1 MFEVSLIR
9 LFSIYLWY
17 HFAFMVIS
25 IAMLGTGSAG
35 TLLALSKERYSSISA
50 KANLPLFACF
60 SGISIIASYLISNH
74 IPFDPVKFSWEYKQF
89 LYLAGYCL
97 VLSIPFF
104 FAGILFASAFHL
116 YSSKSGTIYGS
127 DLLGAGAGSLTI
139 LLLLNI
145 TSPENAVLLSSSL
158 CLTGALI
165 SGKIKLRLFSLIFIL
180 VNVMI
185 FSLQPSFFNIQI
197 SPYKKLSL
205 SLKHPGAEH
214 LNTYYSSY
222 SRIDT
227 FKSSAIRFAPGLSLK
242 YLDPLPEQ
250 IGFSVDGD
258 RIDVITDVRDTAKLK
273 FLKHLPASVA
283 YETGKKESVLI
294 LDPKGGLHV
303 LMARHY
309 GSGEIYKVESNPMIV
324 SLIRDNFRDFSGG
337 IFDHNTWAA
346 YGRNFLSGQGSPE
359 HGSHK
364 YDLIDIPM
372 TGASVTGISGISE
385 DYRYTVEAFKQYL
398 GALRKNGVLSIS
410 LYIIPP
416 PRTELRILATIAA
429 SLEQSGVKDIA
440 KRVTAIRSWDS
451 MTILVKNLPFTKQE
465 ITQINDFSK
474 KMNFDLVYYYEMK
487 AEESGQYIKT
497 PSDEYFTAFRNILD
511 PETRQLFTGSYLFDI
526 HPAYDDKPFFHYYL
540 KIENIKAIYYKVG
553 RKWLYFLNEGYLLP
567 LIFLIV
573 LILGTTIIIFP
584 LSINI
589 KNKRSFQMEQLKT
602 TKRFRKFF
610 ILLYFAMLGLG
621 FMFVEVSLVHKSI
634 LLFENPSYSFAV
646 VLTIILIS
654 SGAGSMLSSRYPY
667 LNNPKSLLMLSF
679 SVLLMGLLHPL
690 LLDYLSSFSP
700 EMKILFMAVFLLPP
714 GFFMGIPFPAGMKL
728 LGEKSS
734 NLIPWAWAI
743 NASFSVIAPVIT
755 IMLALEI
762 GFQPVMLLA
771 AGAYLI
777 SFASLN
783 KITSFYPPLS
793 RYSRKSPF

>member
-35 TLLALSKERYSSISA
+35 TLLALSKEKYSSISS
-50 KANLPLFACF
+50 KANMPLFACF

-116 YSSKSGTIYGS
+116 HSGKSGTIYGS
-127 DLLGAGAGSLTI
+127 DLLGAGAGSLII

-165 SGKIKLRLFSLIFIL
+165 SGKIKLRLFSMIFIL
-180 VNVMI
+180 INVMI

-205 SLKHPGAEH
+205 AMKYPGAEH

-227 FKSSAIRFAPGLSLK
+227 FKSPAIRFAPGLSLK
-242 YLDPLPEQ
+242 YLDPLPDQ

-273 FLKHLPASVA
+273 FIKHLPASVA
-283 YETGKKESVLI
+283 YETGQKESVLI

-309 GSGEIYKVESNPMIV
+309 GSGKIYKVESNPMIV

-337 IFDHNTWAA
+337 IFDRNTWTG
-346 YGRNFLSGQGSPE
+346 YGRNFLSGQESPV

-364 YDLIDIPM
+364 YDLIDLPM
-372 TGASVTGISGISE
+372 TGASVSGISGISE

-398 GALRKNGVLSIS
+398 GALRKNGILSIS
-410 LYIIPP
+410 LYLIPP

-429 SLEQSGVKDIA
+429 ALEQIGFKDIA
-440 KRVTAIRSWDS
+440 NRVAAIRSWDS
-451 MTILVKNLPFTKQE
+451 MTILVKKSPFTNQE
-465 ITQINDFSK
+465 TTQIKDFCK
-474 KMNFDLVYYYEMK
+474 RMNFDLVYYYGMK

-497 PSDEYFTAFRNILD
+497 PSDEYFAAFQNILN
-511 PETRQLFTGSYLFDI
+511 PETRQLFTDSYLFDI
-526 HPAYDDKPFFHYYL
+526 NPAYDNKPFFHYYL
-540 KIENIKAIYYKVG
+540 KLENIKAIYNKVG
-553 RKWLYFLNEGYLLP
+553 RKWLYFLNEGYLLQ

-573 LILGTTIIIFP
+573 LILSTTIIILP
-584 LSINI
+584 VSISS
-589 KNKRSFQMEQLKT
+589 KNKRSLQIKQLKQ
-602 TKRFRKFF
+602 TKSFEQFF

-621 FMFVEVSLVHKSI
+621 FMFIEVSLVHTSI
-634 LLFENPSYSFAV
+634 LLFKNPSYSFAV
-646 VLTIILIS
+646 VLTVILLS
-654 SGAGSMLSSRYPY
+654 SGAGSILSSRYPS

-679 SVLLMGLLHPL
+679 LALLLGLLHPL
-690 LLDYLSSFSP
+690 LLDYLSPFSLK
-700 EMKILFMAVFLLPP
+700 MRILMMAVFLLLP

-728 LGEKSS
+728 LGEKNI

-743 NASFSVIAPVIT
+743 NASLSVLAPVIT
-755 IMLALEI
+755 IMLALAI

-777 SFASLN
+777 SFASL
-783 KITSFYPPLS
+783 KKLTSLS
-793 RYSRKSPF
+793 

>member
-35 TLLALSKERYSSISA
+35 TLLALSKERYRSVSA
-50 KANLPLFACF
+50 KTNLPLFACF
-60 SGISIIASYLISNH
+60 GGISIIVSYVISNH

-89 LYLAGYCL
+89 IYLAGYCL

-104 FAGILFASAFHL
+104 FAGILFASAFYL

-127 DLLGAGAGSLTI
+127 DLLGAGAGSLII

-180 VNVMI
+180 INVMI
-185 FSLQPSFFNIQI
+185 FSLQPSFFNINI

-205 SLKHPGAEH
+205 ALKYPGAEH

-227 FKSSAIRFAPGLSLK
+227 FKSPAIRFAPGLSLK
-242 YLDPLPEQ
+242 YLDPLPDQ

-273 FLKHLPASVA
+273 FIKHLPASVA
-283 YETGKKESVLI
+283 YETSQKESVLI

-309 GSGEIYKVESNPMIV
+309 GSGKIYKVESNPMIV

-337 IFDHNTWAA
+337 IFDHNTWTG
-346 YGRNFLSGQGSPE
+346 YGRNFLSGQKSPVN
-359 HGSHK
+359 GSHK
-364 YDLIDIPM
+364 YDLIDLPM
-372 TGASVTGISGISE
+372 TGASVSGISGISE
-385 DYRYTVEAFKQYL
+385 DYRYTVEAFKQYF
-398 GALRKNGVLSIS
+398 GALRKNGILSIS
-410 LYIIPP
+410 LYLIPP

-429 SLEQSGVKDIA
+429 ALEQSGVKDIA
-440 KRVTAIRSWDS
+440 DRVAAIRSWDS
-451 MTILVKNLPFTKQE
+451 MTILVKKLAFTNHE
-465 ITQINDFSK
+465 INKIKNFSK
-474 KMNFDLVYYYEMK
+474 SMNFDIVYYYGMK
-487 AEESGQYIKT
+487 AEEYGQYIKT
-497 PSDEYFTAFRNILD
+497 PSDEYFAAFRNILN
-511 PETRQLFTGSYLFDI
+511 PETRQLFTDSYLFDI
-526 HPAYDDKPFFHYYL
+526 NPAYDNKPFFHYYL
-540 KIENIKAIYYKVG
+540 KIENIKATYDKVG

-573 LILGTTIIIFP
+573 LILSTAIIILP
-584 LSINI
+584 VSISS
-589 KNKRSFQMEQLKT
+589 KNKQSVQMKQLKK
-602 TKRFRKFF
+602 TKRFEQFF

-621 FMFVEVSLVHKSI
+621 FMFVEVSLVHRSI

-646 VLTIILIS
+646 VLTIMLLS
-654 SGAGSMLSSRYPY
+654 SGAGSILSSRYPS
-667 LNNPKSLLMLSF
+667 LNNPNSLLMIFFL
-679 SVLLMGLLHPL
+679 VLLLGLLHPL

-700 EMKILFMAVFLLPP
+700 EMKILFTSILLFPP

-743 NASFSVIAPVIT
+743 NASLSVIAPVIT
-755 IMLALEI
+755 IMIALVI

-777 SFASLN
+777 SFASL
-783 KITSFYPPLS
+783 KKLTSL
-793 RYSRKSPF
+793 R